1 MWCCIELISNV
12 TNEIMLVGAIYKNPD
27 LLVEYSQYIK
37 SKYDFYDEG
46 TKFFYDQAETLYAT
60 RTQEFTKTSVLT
72 YMAED
77 DSRMRLYKEFKGWN
91 TIDGYMKLANPDD
104 AKGYF
109 EVLKKFSL
117 LREYQ
122 RNGFNIEGICKH
134 PKFEKLKAQDI
145 YKLIRG
151 KADKINTVILT
162 NDEAE
167 ILNTGL
173 DATINERLKA
183 PDMGISIPFKTM
195 NELFRGFK
203 LGTMMCSGMLSNA
216 GKTRFMMSMV
226 AHIALVEKQKT
237 LVLLNEMDLEAV
249 RYCLITTVI
258 NNPEFQELHGV
269 KLHKNEREITL
280 GLYRDA
286 NGEFIMRKT
295 DDKGNFTE
303 TYNEYIARVAENSE
317 EYRNV
322 IAICNWIDEAS
333 QGLIFA
339 KDISTDYTDKSL
351 EFEIRKAVL
360 TKGVKYVFYDT
371 LKNETSSVG
380 EWSSFKIT
388 TTKLSE
394 IAKQL
399 RIFLYGSIQLTDSAN
414 DYESDMLNSNNI
426 AEAKSIKHVLDTL
439 VLYKEIPNASLG
451 KYYYLSRNDD
461 WGEFVPTDL
470 RKDRRYYIGNVDK
483 NRFGSKKKLLF
494 EVNLDR
500 NTWCELGEV
509 LRK

>member
-1 MWCCIELISNV
+1 
-12 TNEIMLVGAIYKNPD
+12 MLVGAIYQNPD
-27 LLVEYSQYIK
+27 LIVEYSQYIK
-37 SKYDFYDEG
+37 SKYDFYDDG
-46 TKFFYDQAETLYAT
+46 TRFFYDQAVILYQT
-60 RTQEFTKTSVLT
+60 RTQTFNKTSVLT

-77 DSRMRLYKEFKGWN
+77 PSRLHTYKELKGWN
-91 TIDGYMKLANPDD
+91 TIEGYMKLASADD

-134 PKFEKLKAQDI
+134 PRFEQLKAQDI

-173 DATINERLKA
+173 DSTINERLKA
-183 PDMGISIPFKTM
+183 PDMGISIPFATM

-216 GKTRFMMSMV
+216 GKTRFMMDMV

-237 LVLLNEMDLEAV
+237 LVLLNEMDLESV
-249 RYCLITTVI
+249 RYCLITTVL
-258 NNPEFQELHGV
+258 NNPEFQALHGV
-269 KLHKNEREITL
+269 KIHKNEREITL

-286 NGEFIMRKT
+286 NGEFVQRKT
-295 DDKGNFTE
+295 DVRGAFTE
-303 TYNEYIARVAENSE
+303 SYEDYIARVQANSE
-317 EYRNV
+317 EYRKV
-322 IAICNWIDEAS
+322 IEVCNWIDEAS

-360 TKGVKYVFYDT
+360 TKGIHYVFYDT
-371 LKNETSSVG
+371 LKNETSAVG

-394 IAKQL
+394 LAKQL
-399 RIFLYGSIQLTDSAN
+399 KIFLYGSIQLTDSAN

-439 VLYKEIPNASLG
+439 VLYKEIPNAHFS
-451 KYYYLSRNDD
+451 KYYYLTYNND
-461 WGEFVPTDL
+461 WGEPTPTEL
-470 RKDRRYYIGNVDK
+470 NKTKRYYVGNVDK

-494 EVNLDR
+494 EVDLDK
-500 NTWCELGEV
+500 NTWSELGEV
-509 LRK
+509 LRR

>member
-1 MWCCIELISNV
+1 MAYFDKDRTGLHKDCEVVENLSLIEYQDVLDRSAKNKKVVIKNGLNDAVKTEMELTMRDLGIDDEEDAKKEANEEAEASAGPTVDTLRNKARKLISDC
-12 TNEIMLVGAIYKNPD
+12 TNPVK
-27 LLVEYSQYIK
+27 
-37 SKYDFYDEG
+37 
-46 TKFFYDQAETLYAT
+46 
-60 RTQEFTKTSVLT
+60 
-72 YMAED
+72 
-77 DSRMRLYKEFKGWN
+77 
-91 TIDGYMKLANPDD
+91 
-104 AKGYF
+104 KGYF

-303 TYNEYIARVAENSE
+303 TYDEYIARVSENSE

-322 IAICNWIDEAS
+322 IAICNWIDETS

-394 IAKQL
+394 IVH
-399 RIFLYGSIQLTDSAN
+399 F
-414 DYESDMLNSNNI
+414 
-426 AEAKSIKHVLDTL
+426 
-439 VLYKEIPNASLG
+439 
-451 KYYYLSRNDD
+451 
-461 WGEFVPTDL
+461 
-470 RKDRRYYIGNVDK
+470 
-483 NRFGSKKKLLF
+483 
-494 EVNLDR
+494 
-500 NTWCELGEV
+500 
-509 LRK
+509 

>member
-1 MWCCIELISNV
+1 
-12 TNEIMLVGAIYKNPD
+12 MLVGAVYKNPD
-27 LLVEYSQYIK
+27 LLVEYGQYIK

-46 TKFFYDQAETLYAT
+46 TKFFYDQAETLYTT

-77 DSRMRLYKEFKGWN
+77 ESRMRQYKELKGWN
-91 TIDGYMKLANPDD
+91 TIEGYMKLSNPDD
-104 AKGYF
+104 VKGYF
-109 EVLKKFSL
+109 EVLKKYSL

-134 PKFEKLKAQDI
+134 PRFEKLKAQDI

-173 DATINERLKA
+173 DTTINERLKL
-183 PDMGISIPFKTM
+183 PDMGISIPFQTM

-216 GKTRFMMSMV
+216 GKTRFMMALV

-237 LVLLNEMDLEAV
+237 LVLLNEMDLESV

-258 NNPEFQELHGV
+258 NNPEFQELHGIH
-269 KLHKNEREITL
+269 LHKNEREITL
-280 GLYRDA
+280 GLYRDDK
-286 NGEFIMRKT
+286 GEFITRYV

-303 TYNEYIARVAENSE
+303 TYDEYIARVAENSE
-317 EYRNV
+317 EYRKV

-339 KDISTDYTDKSL
+339 KDVSTDYTDKSL

-360 TKGVKYVFYDT
+360 TKGIKYVFYDT

-394 IAKQL
+394 LAKQL
-399 RIFLYGSIQLTDSAN
+399 KIFLYGSIQLTDSAN

-439 VLYKEIPNASLG
+439 VLYKEIPNAHFG
-451 KYYYLSRNDD
+451 KYYYLSHDAD
-461 WGEFVPTDL
+461 WGEPVPTDL
-470 RKDRRYYIGNVDK
+470 RKDRRYYVGNVDK

-494 EVNLDR
+494 EVNLDQ
-500 NTWCELGEV
+500 NTWRELGEV
-509 LRK
+509 FRR

>member
-1 MWCCIELISNV
+1 
-12 TNEIMLVGAIYKNPD
+12 
-27 LLVEYSQYIK
+27 
-37 SKYDFYDEG
+37 
-46 TKFFYDQAETLYAT
+46 
-60 RTQEFTKTSVLT
+60 
-72 YMAED
+72 
-77 DSRMRLYKEFKGWN
+77 
-91 TIDGYMKLANPDD
+91 
-104 AKGYF
+104 
-109 EVLKKFSL
+109 
-117 LREYQ
+117 
-122 RNGFNIEGICKH
+122 
-134 PKFEKLKAQDI
+134 
-145 YKLIRG
+145 
-151 KADKINTVILT
+151 
-162 NDEAE
+162 
-167 ILNTGL
+167 
-173 DATINERLKA
+173 
-183 PDMGISIPFKTM
+183 MGISIPFKTM

-303 TYNEYIARVAENSE
+303 TYDEYIARVSENSE

-339 KDISTDYTDKSL
+339 KDVSTDYTDKSL